1 MSRGRSARRARRG
14 NTLFAIVGL
23 AVVAIMLLG
32 TFVTLLPPSGPGNDG
47 LERQDASVQVTPGAE
62 VARLETQ
69 VSRNPDDIDAMVVLA
84 EVLANSGRST
94 EAVPWF
100 ERAIASRP
108 DDAQLRLAF
117 ARTLMRMGSWYDAE
131 LQLLAAYDSA
141 SDDASVAYY
150 LGELYETRT
159 QPDLVSAVNWYGK
172 AVELDPGSVVANQA
186 QDRLT
191 TLGPATGSPVAS
203 PSS

>member
-1 MSRGRSARRARRG
+1 MRRGRPARRARRG

-23 AVVAIMLLG
+23 AVVAVMLLG
-32 TFVTLLPPSGPGNDG
+32 TFVTLVPAADTGDDG
-47 LERQDASVQVTPGAE
+47 SELQDASVQVTPGAE

-69 VSRNPDDIDAMVVLA
+69 VARNPDDTDAMVVLA

-94 EAVPWF
+94 ESVPWF

-108 DDAQLRLAF
+108 EDAQLRLAF

-141 SDDASVAYY
+141 PDDATVAYY

-159 QPDLVSAVNWYGK
+159 QPDLVNAMNWYGK
-172 AVELDPGSVVANQA
+172 AVELAPGSVVANQA

>member
-1 MSRGRSARRARRG
+1 M
-14 NTLFAIVGL
+14 FAIVGL
-23 AVVAIMLLG
+23 GVVAVMLLG
-32 TFVTLLPPSGPGNDG
+32 TFVTLVPTSDPEDG
-47 LERQDASVQVTPGAE
+47 SSELQDASVQVTPGAE

-100 ERAIASRP
+100 ERAIASWP
-108 DDAQLRLAF
+108 GDAQLRLAF

-141 SDDASVAYY
+141 PDDATVAYS
-150 LGELYETRT
+150 LGELYETRS
-159 QPDLVSAVNWYGK
+159 QPDLVKAVNWYNT
-172 AVELDPGSVVANQA
+172 AVELAPDSVVATQA
-186 QDRLT
+186 QNRLT
-191 TLGPATGSPVAS
+191 SLGPVFGSPVAS